1 MKKYQI
7 FGGNK
12 LYGRITAESAKNSV
26 LALIAGSLLTD
37 EEVVIE
43 NCPKIND
50 VLNMVNILSSLGVK
64 AEFVDDCLI
73 INASSRKGFCV
84 DKELSKKLRTSIYFM
99 GALVGKGGVCQLYLP
114 GGCNIGKR
122 PIDIHIESLKKLGV
136 KVTIKDEQILC
147 QRLNKKGG
155 RVIFPF
161 PSVGATVNVM
171 LASVLTNGT
180 SIIYNCAKEPEIKD
194 LANFLNSMG
203 AKISGAGTSRIEI
216 KGVKKLGGTS
226 YKPISDRIE
235 IGTYLLAGAIA
246 GGEIEIC
253 NANMQNIELLAHK
266 ISNISCKITYISDI
280 INIKYKQRGFA
291 FNLETGPFPKFS
303 TDLQPQTLAYLCICR
318 GQSVVKETMFENRF
332 SQVSDLIRMG
342 ANVKVEGSVAY
353 VNGVSKLKGCVVKA
367 KDLRGGAS
375 LVLAGLNADGVTT
388 IEDVEHI
395 ERGYFNMAQKLTSL
409 GAKIKVIT

>member
-12 LYGRITAESAKNSV
+12 LYGRINAESAKNSV
-26 LALIAGSLLTD
+26 LALMAGALLTD
-37 EEVVIE
+37 EEVIIE
-43 NCPKIND
+43 NCPKIID
-50 VLNMVNILSSLGVK
+50 VLNMVNILSSLGAK
-64 AEFVDDCLI
+64 AEFNDNRLL

-84 DKELSKKLRTSIYFM
+84 EKDLSKKLRTSIYFM
-99 GALVGKGGVCQLYLP
+99 GSLIGKGGVAQLYMP
-114 GGCNIGKR
+114 GGCDIGER
-122 PIDIHIESLKKLGV
+122 PIDIHINSLKKLGV
-136 KVTIKDEQILC
+136 KVTVKDEQILC

-180 SIIYNCAKEPEIKD
+180 TIIYNCAKEPEIKD

-216 KGVKKLGGTS
+216 LGVKKLGGTC

-235 IGTYLLAGAIA
+235 VGTYLLASAIA
-246 GGEIEIC
+246 GGEIEIS

-266 ISNISCKITYISDI
+266 ISNISCKITYNSDI
-280 INIKYKQRGFA
+280 IYIKNKQRGFA

-303 TDLQPQTLAYLCICR
+303 TDLQPQTLAYLSVCR
-318 GQSVVKETMFENRF
+318 GQSIVKETLFENRF
-332 SQVSDLIRMG
+332 SQVSDLVKMG
-342 ANVKVEGSVAY
+342 ADVKVVDNVAY

-375 LVLAGLNADGVTT
+375 LVLASLNADGVTT

-395 ERGYFNMAQKLTSL
+395 ERGYFDMAHKLSSL
-409 GAKIKVIT
+409 GAKINVIK